1 MAGRQN
7 WQNRATFEQQP
18 SGMALSEFSSVRF
31 KGDEVRASAVYQGV
45 EPLTPE
51 DIAETLVWMASRPT
65 HVNIDEL
72 VIKPT
77 DQAAIHKVYRRS
89 PGG

>member
-1 MAGRQN
+1 
-7 WQNRATFEQQP
+7 
-18 SGMALSEFSSVRF
+18 MALSEFSSVRF

-89 PGG
+89 PGA